1 MLAQKRG
8 ADYLGVGAVFKT
20 GSKNDADDVRTE
32 MLKEICDAVDI
43 PVVAIGGITEDN
55 VTELAGS
62 GICGIAVISAI
73 FAKNNIQKATQDLKK
88 KALKVISK

>member
-32 MLKEICDAVDI
+32 MLKAICDAVDI

-62 GICGIAVISAI
+62 SICGIAVISAI
-73 FAKNNIQKATQDLKK
+73 FAKNNIQKATRDLKK
-88 KALKVISK
+88 KA